1 MESEY
6 RKGYVYIQ
14 NCFAGIIAET
24 EEGYIFSYDKK
35 YLKREDAVAVS
46 LTLPLREAPYET
58 TILFPFFEFA
68 RHGRALT
75 GVSPEHAQIVGS
87 V

>member
-1 MESEY
+1 MESP
-6 RKGYVYIQ
+6 
-14 NCFAGIIAET
+14 FA
-24 EEGYIFSYDKK
+24 
-35 YLKREDAVAVS
+35 L
-46 LTLPLREAPYET
+46 
-58 TILFPFFEFA
+58 FA

>member
-35 YLKREDAVAVS
+35 YLKKRGCGGGK
-46 LTLPLREAPYET
+46 PYST
-58 TILFPFFEFA
+58 FT
-68 RHGRALT
+68 
-75 GVSPEHAQIVGS
+75 
-87 V
+87 

>member
-1 MESEY
+1 MEIL
-6 RKGYVYIQ
+6 R
-14 NCFAGIIAET
+14 AENLT
-24 EEGYIFSYDKK
+24 KIYGTGENQV
-35 YLKREDAVAVS
+35 VALDHVS
-46 LTLPLREAPYET
+46 L
-58 TILFPFFEFA
+58 FA